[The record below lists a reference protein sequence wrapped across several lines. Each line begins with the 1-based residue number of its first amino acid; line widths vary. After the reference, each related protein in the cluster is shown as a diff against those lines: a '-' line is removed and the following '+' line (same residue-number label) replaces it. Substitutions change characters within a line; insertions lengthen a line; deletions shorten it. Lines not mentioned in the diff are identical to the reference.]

1 MHATTPS
8 TLPSTTQSTIQCR
21 LARSAA
27 LAALCL
33 LASACGARDNA
44 PGAPVYNVPVMMVTH
59 LYVAPG
65 GRDTYD
71 GSEAKPFLTI
81 ERAGQEAMPGTIV
94 HVAPG
99 VYQGGFKTLAS
110 GSITPGGRI
119 RYESTERWGARIVPA
134 AEPSDADSTIAWDN
148 RGSYVD
154 IVGFEIDGS
163 AYQGGIKWST
173 GIYSGGSYNTIA
185 HNHVHHI
192 ATDVPCTSAG
202 GSGIG
207 VDSYYRG
214 IKSDVIANS
223 VHDIGPAGC
232 RFVQGIY
239 MNTPGTVRNNI
250 VYRVAEA
257 AIHLW
262 HDANHV
268 VIVNNTVAA
277 SNTGIVVGGGD
288 YYYTKGPN
296 DHTYVFNNIVF
307 DNKTGISEQGATG
320 LNNRY
325 RNNLVFQNKT
335 ADWNLLNG
343 LVHEGTVAETPRFLA
358 YSRSGTPDFRL
369 SAASPAIGKGLAD
382 QVDALDF
389 AGRPRNAQRGIDLGA
404 LQHQQLP

>member
-1 MHATTPS
+1 MKHNMPLSFKHPVLT
-8 TLPSTTQSTIQCR
+8 
-21 LARSAA
+21 
-27 LAALCL
+27 LCL
-33 LASACGARDNA
+33 LASACGARDSA

-59 LYVAPG
+59 LYVAPT
-65 GRDTYD
+65 GRDTNT
-71 GSEAKPFLTI
+71 GSETAPFLTI
-81 ERAGQEAMPGTIV
+81 GRAAQAATPGTIV

-99 VYQGGFKTLAS
+99 VYEGGFKTLTS

-119 RYESTERWGARIVPA
+119 IYQSTVRGGARIVPA
-134 AEPSDADSTIAWDN
+134 ADPARATSAIAWDN
-148 RGSYVD
+148 RGNYVD

-163 AYQGGIKWST
+163 RYQGGIKWTT
-173 GIYSGGSYNTIA
+173 GIYSGGSYNTIR

-192 ATDVPCTSAG
+192 ATDVRCTSAG

-214 IKSDVIANS
+214 IKSDVIGNS

-232 RFVQGIY
+232 RFIQGIY
-239 MNTPGTVRNNI
+239 INTPGTVRNNI

-257 AIHLW
+257 GIHLW
-262 HDANHV
+262 HDANNV
-268 VIVNNTVAA
+268 LIVNNTVAA

-307 DNKTGISEQGATG
+307 DNKMGIFEQGATG
-320 LNNRY
+320 KNNRY

-343 LVHEGTVAETPRFLA
+343 LEHEGTVAEAPRFVA

-369 SAASPAIGKGLAD
+369 AANSPAIGKGLANRTD
-382 QVDALDF
+382 PVDFL
-389 AGRPRNAQRGIDLGA
+389 GKPRSAQTGIDLGA
-404 LQHQQLP
+404 LQH